1 MEAFEDEEASDCAP
15 SDCEVRVRLAVVV
28 DNKRLRNDFKVQG
41 SLAEREEKLA
51 LLHCVS

>member
-1 MEAFEDEEASDCAP
+1 MKKRVTCSLRTA
-15 SDCEVRVRLAVVV
+15 DCEVRVRLAVVV